1 MTKLDDFLEP
11 LNQGIWEV
19 VIPKDTVTEPPDT
32 GWHMSVIN
40 VPSPGT
46 IACYRKGRFH
56 VHETK
61 NEWRVHLDRYD
72 PKANPLMHLVD
83 DAPLVLMISD
93 TFMTLVMDTKRAEIK
108 KTADVLKTQ
117 RFIWQEQV
125 IFGLVLCFVG
135 LFIINNPV
143 NFFRELVELIIP
155 CGIIC
160 LAIILLV
167 RPFRSRLPEKYPAAG
182 ISRGIGIFCAGVF
195 AFILPLVLWVIFI
208 LVILAFW
215 MIASAGILL
224 QRVVKG
230 QKAVPEGFYS
240 RTAIGIISLVLAILL
255 FASPAGI
262 LVLLVEILGAIT
274 ILLGMTLCIN
284 GLRLRTW
291 MNQVPAA
298 KNPMT
303 QPGSLF

>member
-1 MTKLDDFLEP
+1 LTRLDDLLEP

-19 VIPKDTVTEPPDT
+19 IIPKDTVTEPLDT
-32 GWHMSVIN
+32 GWHTSAIN

-46 IACYRKGRFH
+46 IASYRKGRFH

-93 TFMTLVMDTKRAEIK
+93 TFMTLVMDTKRAEIQ
-108 KTADVLKTQ
+108 KTADTLTTQ
-117 RFIWQEQV
+117 KFIWQEQV
-125 IFGLVLCFVG
+125 IFGLVLCFMG
-135 LFIINNPV
+135 LFIIDNPV
-143 NFFRELVELIIP
+143 NFFKNLVELIIP
-155 CGIIC
+155 CGIMC

-167 RPFRSRLPEKYPAAG
+167 RPFRSRLPEKYRAVD
-182 ISRGIGIFCAGVF
+182 ISRGTGIFCAGIF
-195 AFILPLVLWVIFI
+195 AFILPLILWVIFV
-208 LVILAFW
+208 LGILALW

-230 QKAVPEGFYS
+230 KHAVPEGFYS

-255 FASPAGI
+255 FVSPAGI
-262 LVLLVEILGAIT
+262 LVLLVEILGIIT

-291 MNQVPAA
+291 MKQVSAA
-298 KNPMT
+298 
-303 QPGSLF
+303 

>member
-1 MTKLDDFLEP
+1 LTKLDEFLEP

-19 VIPKDTVTEPPDT
+19 VIPKDTVTEPLDT
-32 GWHMSVIN
+32 GWRTSAIN

-46 IACYRKGRFH
+46 IASYRKGRFH

-93 TFMTLVMDTKRAEIK
+93 TFMTLVMDTKRREIQ
-108 KTADVLKTQ
+108 KTADILKTQ
-117 RFIWQEQV
+117 MFIWQEQV
-125 IFGLVLCFVG
+125 VFGLVLCLGG
-135 LFIINNPV
+135 LFIVNNPI
-143 NFFRELVELIIP
+143 NFFRNLFGLIIP
-155 CGIIC
+155 CGIMG
-160 LAIILLV
+160 LAIIFLV
-167 RPFRSRLPEKYPAAG
+167 RPFRSRLLEKYRTVD
-182 ISRGIGIFCAGVF
+182 ISRGIGIFCTGILAY
-195 AFILPLVLWVIFI
+195 ILPLILWVIFV
-208 LVILAFW
+208 LGILALW
-215 MIASAGILL
+215 MIASAVILL

-230 QKAVPEGFYS
+230 QHAVPEGFYS

-255 FASPAGI
+255 FVSPAGI
-262 LVLLVEILGAIT
+262 LVLLVEILGIIT

-291 MNQVPAA
+291 MKQVTAA
-298 KNPMT
+298 
-303 QPGSLF
+303 